1 MYEGSSGKL
10 RLLQMTFGER
20 FGELVKR
27 RRAIDDLTQ
36 EELAHLAFGDITKK
50 TRISELENGKVKNPR
65 ASTVDAICVALGI
78 TGDYVERFIT
88 EPDRKPELESIV
100 DFFFLDGYLS
110 MDFEIAVNDAGMGA
124 IFHDRKLKV
133 EIERAEYIS
142 DLGILI
148 LVDRHGRRRKAF
160 DITEKMKEKFENC
173 NGLILVHC
181 QTKGDY
187 VNYRELAEG
196 DIISELE
203 VPLKVLN

>member
-1 MYEGSSGKL
+1 LYEGSSGKL

-65 ASTVDAICVALGI
+65 ASTVDAICVA
-78 TGDYVERFIT
+78 
-88 EPDRKPELESIV
+88 
-100 DFFFLDGYLS
+100 FFFLDGYLS